1 MNYDHAVYCE
11 LATFCTVLHN
21 VNGLGFLKV
30 SLQIFFSVI
39 QLAFLPKKKKKDQVV
54 ENRMYIL
61 HSRHFRHREV
71 GIWSKQML
79 P

>member
-30 SLQIFFSVI
+30 SLQIFFLSYSWPFC
-39 QLAFLPKKKKKDQVV
+39 QKKKKKRPSCGEQNVHIAFTALQAQ
-54 ENRMYIL
+54 R
-61 HSRHFRHREV
+61 SRHLV
-71 GIWSKQML
+71 
-79 P
+79 